1 MNKAFENFKQYIL
14 PFGLNDTDFDQLV
27 QYCEIV
33 HYQKGEVVMEAGV
46 KQNCIYFINQGIIK
60 NYVNKMDG
68 GTSIYGFRI
77 ENMLITGYALYNY
90 KNEYRAKLN
99 IKCLEDCELISIP
112 LQALKFMEEHSKSAH
127 QVGRFLAEAH
137 ALELVDYIIDIDT
150 KSLVDRYDDLE
161 KMFPNIHQRVPQHMI
176 ASYLGITAVHLSN
189 IKKSRKNASFNLSKN
204 E

>member
-1 MNKAFENFKQYIL
+1 MNKDFENFKQYIF
-14 PFGLNDTDFDQLV
+14 PFGLNDADFDQLV
-27 QYCEIV
+27 QYCSIV
-33 HYQKGEVVMEAGV
+33 HFKKGEVVMEAGV
-46 KQNCIYFINQGIIK
+46 KQNAIYFIYKGIIR

-77 ENMLITGYALYNY
+77 ENMIITGYALYNY

-112 LQALKFMEEHSKSAH
+112 LQALKFMEEHSKVAH
-127 QVGRFLAEAH
+127 MVGRFLAEAH

-176 ASYLGITAVHLSN
+176 ASYLCITPVHLSN
-189 IKKSRKNASFNLSKN
+189 VKKSRKNVSFNPSKN